1 MKNKEYTS
9 THHIL
14 KYIGIFGS
22 VEALKI
28 LANLSRGKITAF
40 FLGPLGAGLIAIYQN
55 ILDVINSCTNIGLET
70 ASIQQLS
77 EIDSRT
83 NQHEVAAMACVI
95 RTWSMAVAFAALTI
109 CLLAATVFSGL
120 FFNDTATHFN
130 VLLLAPA
137 TFLTPIAAGECAILK
152 GMHKLKRVA
161 TVELICAIGAVVSTF
176 AVYSI
181 LGINGILLAINVC
194 IAISAIVHLYFCTQ
208 VMPYHVDFLSAETW
222 RKGMPLLK
230 FGIPYAATA
239 IMTAVTTT
247 TLYHVIKTTGE
258 VGLYKNGYA
267 LIMYYVG
274 VIFSSYAIDYFPR
287 LTSACHDTELK
298 TRTVNKQIHVSFT
311 VTTPL
316 VMCFILALPITIPLL
331 YTKEFMPMAG
341 ICVMAGLFQL
351 HRAVALPLEYV
362 SLAHGH
368 SWMFLILESIYNL
381 MVIGAAYLM
390 YGLWGLPGMGM
401 ALSVVAVVNTVILG
415 IVNKCFYHIRISC
428 KNWITIIIGSCLVLV
443 IMILCST
450 DNMVL
455 RYGAGIPI
463 TLMTA
468 AYSYLTLKKGVKQE
482 GQ

>member
-95 RTWSMAVAFAALTI
+95 RTWSMTVAFLALTI
-109 CLLAATVFSGL
+109 CILASTTFSNL
-120 FFNDTATHFN
+120 FFNDSATHFN

-161 TVELICAIGAVVSTF
+161 TVELICAIGAVVSTL
-176 AVYSI
+176 AIYSI
-181 LGINGILLAINVC
+181 LGINGILLTINVC

-208 VMPYHVDFLSAETW
+208 IMPYHVDFLSAETW

-230 FGIPYAATA
+230 FGIPYAVTA
-239 IMTAVTTT
+239 IMAAVTTT
-247 TLYHVIKTTGE
+247 TLYHIIQTTDE

-274 VIFSSYAIDYFPR
+274 VIFSSYSIDYFPR

-311 VTTPL
+311 ITTPL
-316 VMCFILALPITIPLL
+316 VMLFILALPITIPLL

-368 SWMFLILESIYNL
+368 SWLFLIQESTYNL
-381 MVIGAAYLM
+381 LVMGTAYLM

-401 ALSVVAVVNTVILG
+401 ALSTVAVVNTVILG
-415 IVNKCFYHIRISC
+415 IVNNYFYHIRISRN
-428 KNWITIIIGSCLVLV
+428 NWMTIIVGSCLVV
-443 IMILCST
+443 TIMALCCT
-450 DNMVL
+450 DNMDL
-455 RYGAGIPI
+455 QFGAGIPI
-463 TLMTA
+463 TLLTA
-468 AYSYLTLKKGVKQE
+468 AYSYMTLKRGLKE
-482 GQ
+482 EEL

>member
-1 MKNKEYTS
+1 MT
-9 THHIL
+9 
-14 KYIGIFGS
+14 
-22 VEALKI
+22 
-28 LANLSRGKITAF
+28 
-40 FLGPLGAGLIAIYQN
+40 
-55 ILDVINSCTNIGLET
+55 
-70 ASIQQLS
+70 
-77 EIDSRT
+77 
-83 NQHEVAAMACVI
+83 
-95 RTWSMAVAFAALTI
+95 VAFLALTI
-109 CLLAATVFSGL
+109 CILASTTFSNL
-120 FFNDTATHFN
+120 FFNDSATHFN

-161 TVELICAIGAVVSTF
+161 IVELICAIGAVVSTL
-176 AVYSI
+176 AIYSI
-181 LGINGILLAINVC
+181 LGINGILLTINVC

-208 VMPYHVDFLSAETW
+208 IMPYHVDFLSAETW

-239 IMTAVTTT
+239 IMAAVTTT
-247 TLYHVIKTTGE
+247 TLYHIIQATDE

-274 VIFSSYAIDYFPR
+274 VIFSSYSIDYFPR

-311 VTTPL
+311 ITTPL
-316 VMCFILALPITIPLL
+316 VMLFILALPITIPLL

-368 SWMFLILESIYNL
+368 SWLFLILESTYNVLIIASVYNL
-381 MVIGAAYLM
+381 LVMGTAYLM

-401 ALSVVAVVNTVILG
+401 ALSTVAVVNTVILG
-415 IVNKCFYHIRISC
+415 IVNNYFYHIRISRN
-428 KNWITIIIGSCLVLV
+428 NWMTIIVGSCLVV
-443 IMILCST
+443 TIMALCCT
-450 DNMVL
+450 DNMDL
-455 RYGAGIPI
+455 QFGAGIPI
-463 TLMTA
+463 TLLTA
-468 AYSYLTLKKGVKQE
+468 AYSYMTLKRGLKE
-482 GQ
+482 EEL

>member
-1 MKNKEYTS
+1 
-9 THHIL
+9 
-14 KYIGIFGS
+14 
-22 VEALKI
+22 
-28 LANLSRGKITAF
+28 
-40 FLGPLGAGLIAIYQN
+40 
-55 ILDVINSCTNIGLET
+55 
-70 ASIQQLS
+70 
-77 EIDSRT
+77 
-83 NQHEVAAMACVI
+83 
-95 RTWSMAVAFAALTI
+95 
-109 CLLAATVFSGL
+109 
-120 FFNDTATHFN
+120 
-130 VLLLAPA
+130 
-137 TFLTPIAAGECAILK
+137 
-152 GMHKLKRVA
+152 
-161 TVELICAIGAVVSTF
+161 
-176 AVYSI
+176 
-181 LGINGILLAINVC
+181 
-194 IAISAIVHLYFCTQ
+194 
-208 VMPYHVDFLSAETW
+208 
-222 RKGMPLLK
+222 MPLLK

-287 LTSACHDTELK
+287 LTSVCHDTELK

-415 IVNKCFYHIRISC
+415 IVNKSFYHIRISC
-428 KNWITIIIGSCLVLV
+428 KNWTTIIIGSCLVLV

>member
-1 MKNKEYTS
+1 MRKEDYTS
-9 THHIL
+9 VQHIL

-28 LANLSRGKITAF
+28 LANLLRGKFTAF

-77 EIDSRT
+77 EIDSRI
-83 NQHEVAAMACVI
+83 NHQEIAAMACVI
-95 RTWSMAVAFAALTI
+95 RTWSMAVAFLALTI
-109 CLLAATVFSGL
+109 CLLAATAFSNL
-120 FFNDTATHFN
+120 FFNDSATHFN
-130 VLLLAPA
+130 VLQLAPA
-137 TFLTPIAAGECAILK
+137 AFLTPIVAGECAILK

-161 TVELICAIGAVVSTF
+161 AVELTCAIGAVISTF
-176 AVYSI
+176 SIYSI
-181 LGINGILLAINVC
+181 LGINGILLTINVC
-194 IAISAIVHLYFCTQ
+194 IAISAIVHIYFCTQ
-208 VMPYHVDFLSAETW
+208 TIPYHVDFLSAETW

-247 TLYHVIKTTGE
+247 TLYHIIQTTDE

-274 VIFSSYAIDYFPR
+274 VIFSSYSIDYFPR

-311 VTTPL
+311 ITTPL
-316 VMCFILALPITIPLL
+316 VMLFILALPITIPLL

-368 SWMFLILESIYNL
+368 SWLFLILESTYNL
-381 MVIGAAYLM
+381 MVMGTAYLM

-401 ALSVVAVVNTVILG
+401 ALSTVAVINTVILG
-415 IVNKCFYHIRISC
+415 IVNNYFYHIRISRN
-428 KNWITIIIGSCLVLV
+428 NWMTIIVGSCLVV
-443 IMILCST
+443 TIMILCCT
-450 DNMVL
+450 DNMAL
-455 RYGAGIPI
+455 RFGAGIPI
-463 TLMTA
+463 TLLTA
-468 AYSYLTLKKGVKQE
+468 AYSYVTLKRGIKEEKQ
-482 GQ
+482 

>member
-83 NQHEVAAMACVI
+83 NQQEAASMACVI
-95 RTWSMAVAFAALTI
+95 RTWSMAVAFLALTI
-109 CLLAATVFSGL
+109 CLLAATAFSNL
-120 FFNDTATHFN
+120 FFNDSATHFN

-137 TFLTPIAAGECAILK
+137 AFLTPIAAGECAILK

-161 TVELICAIGAVVSTF
+161 TVELICAIGAVISTF
-176 AVYSI
+176 VIYSI
-181 LGINGILLAINVC
+181 LSINGILLAINVC

-208 VMPYHVDFLSAETW
+208 IMPYHVDFLSAETW
-222 RKGMPLLK
+222 KKGMPLLK

-247 TLYHVIKTTGE
+247 TLYHIIQTTDE

-274 VIFSSYAIDYFPR
+274 VIFSSYSIDYFPR

-368 SWMFLILESIYNL
+368 SWLFLILESIYNL
-381 MVIGAAYLM
+381 MVIGTAYLM

-401 ALSVVAVVNTVILG
+401 ALSMVAVVNTVILG
-415 IVNKCFYHIRISC
+415 IVNNCFYHIRISRN
-428 KNWITIIIGSCLVLV
+428 NWMTIIVGSCLVV
-443 IMILCST
+443 TIMILCCT
-450 DNMVL
+450 DNMAL
-455 RYGAGIPI
+455 RFGGGTPI
-463 TLMTA
+463 TLLTA
-468 AYSYLTLKKGVKQE
+468 AYSYVTLKRGIKKEKQ
-482 GQ
+482 